1 MYIGFLN
8 IQKSKNFKQMK
19 NKVLTIV
26 YLVFGFIAGVIFS
39 GVFISVSSGEM
50 MIKEFKSPYDFNKT
64 VEVIAQR
71 INEKSG
77 WHVTEIINQNKE
89 VLENGGFEI
98 GNFKIIK
105 YCHGGYSARM
115 LQTDDRKKI
124 GNMMPKSFA
133 VYEKSDGQVFV
144 STMNGGIIGKLFG
157 GETEKIIEEVS
168 LEVEDMM
175 RFINLKYTI
184 F

>member
-1 MYIGFLN
+1 
-8 IQKSKNFKQMK
+8 MK
-19 NKVLTIV
+19 TRIIIV
-26 YLVFGFIAGVIFS
+26 VTLVFGFIAGSIFAGVVIS
-39 GVFISVSSGEM
+39 ISSGEM
-50 MIKEFKSPYDFNKT
+50 MVKEFKSPYDFEKT
-64 VEVIAQR
+64 LETVAQR
-71 INEKSG
+71 INNAKG
-77 WHVTEIINQNKE
+77 WHVTEIIDQNKE
-89 VLENGGFEI
+89 VKEHGGYDI

-105 YCHGGYSARM
+105 YCHGGYSSRM
-115 LQTDDRKKI
+115 LDTDDRKKI

-144 STMNGGIIGKLFG
+144 STMNGGIMGKLFG

-175 RFINLKYTI
+175 RFINLKYTL